1 MTPAAPAAASALDVD
16 VALAQLEVMRS
27 LAEQTGDW
35 DGSLVALMRRQFARL
50 DAHFDALAVAQAR
63 DPEWTAAVR
72 RLVSHRRPAS

>member
-1 MTPAAPAAASALDVD
+1 MTAPPAAASVLNVD
-16 VALAQLEVMRS
+16 AALAQLGVLRS

-35 DGSLVALMRRQFARL
+35 DGSLMALMCRQFARL

-72 RLVSHRRPAS
+72 RLVSHRRVAS